1 MQACPSADP
10 LTPFTDLSRAAAI
23 LLVVVSLIQQLL
35 DDLKDLEVVAP
46 CSDEVPDD
54 APRLVAA
61 IMLLLLLLLQARR
74 CQSCADAMRDAR
86 GWGCLLVDGIEGHDG
101 CTLCHALL
109 QCVAAPP
116 HTHISAMPNN

>member
-10 LTPFTDLSRAAAI
+10 LTPFTDLSRAATV
-23 LLVVVSLIQQLL
+23 LLVVVSLIQQQLL

-54 APRLVAA
+54 APRLVAV
-61 IMLLLLLLLQARR
+61 IMLLLLLQARG

-86 GWGCLLVDGIEGHDG
+86 GRGCLLVDGIEGHDG
-101 CTLCHALL
+101 CTLCYALL
-109 QCVAAPP
+109 QSIAAPP